1 MRRWFG
7 ASSFDERERSIA
19 SVAAEQEIPAYAAQ
33 LEEEYRYDGVW
44 EMRCPG
50 FLRIGEV
57 AALPDRALL
66 GWLDRLS
73 GLRLPRTLAILDE
86 APEFASAWQLALR
99 VYMTQT
105 LAEADQDLLGLLA
118 VEVWKRRRP
127 DRPCLEVLLDEEFAA
142 HVACLTD
149 AGNLGRYLAFVRRVF
164 PLLQGD
170 NFDDATLGARAPV
183 TSCCAW
189 RAWPSCRCAPPSP
202 RRRRRATAWPR
213 RCAGTTACPSV
224 AATSAARSRGSS
236 PRGSRRSAAPT
247 RPSGCAAAPRRG
259 ESRDM
264 SVLTCPEG
272 HCRSDM
278 PDQPGSNAVDAAA
291 VEPGAGLDG
300 RTRLT
305 GRRRRARRTPSR
317 CRPRPRRRWRTGT
330 RGRRRAAA
338 PR

>member
-44 EMRCPG
+44 ELRCPG

-127 DRPCLEVLLDEEFAA
+127 DSPCLEVLLDEEFAA

-149 AGNLGRYLAFVRRVF
+149 AGRNLGRYLAFVRRVF

-170 NFDDATLGARAPV
+170 NFDDATLGGESASHLVLCVARLAKLSLRAAFASPAQASDGMAEALRWYDRLPV
-183 TSCCAW
+183 RRGDLRGPFARILAEGLEALG
-189 RAWPSCRCAPPSP
+189 RADEAERL
-202 RRRRRATAWPR
+202 RRRAE
-213 RCAGTTACPSV
+213 
-224 AATSAARSRGSS
+224 AR
-236 PRGSRRSAAPT
+236 
-247 RPSGCAAAPRRG
+247 
-259 ESRDM
+259 
-264 SVLTCPEG
+264 
-272 HCRSDM
+272 
-278 PDQPGSNAVDAAA
+278 
-291 VEPGAGLDG
+291 
-300 RTRLT
+300 
-305 GRRRRARRTPSR
+305 
-317 CRPRPRRRWRTGT
+317 
-330 RGRRRAAA
+330 
-338 PR
+338 